1 MKKQQPTQPIARPT
15 LKKHALINT
24 AYMCA
29 ITEQEELDLSQK
41 AVPKLAS
48 HAIVFRRLVL
58 PPPHKHVPLISLY
71 ENLLAFLTRP

>member
-1 MKKQQPTQPIARPT
+1 MKKQQPTQLIARPT

-29 ITEQEELDLSQK
+29 ITEREGLDLSQK

-48 HAIVFRRLVL
+48 HAVGLRRLVL
-58 PPPHKHVPLISLY
+58 PPPHKHVPYIRLY
-71 ENLLAFLTRP
+71 ENLLAF